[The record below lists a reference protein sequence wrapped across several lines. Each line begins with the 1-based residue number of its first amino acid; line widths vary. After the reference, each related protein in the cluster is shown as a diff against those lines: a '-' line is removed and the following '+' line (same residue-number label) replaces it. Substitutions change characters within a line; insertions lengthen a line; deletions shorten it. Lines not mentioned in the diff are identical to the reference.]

1 MLIDSRAFIFLGA
14 NILLF
19 YLAQL
24 ANSSLASLG
33 IYLLLLGPMPVM
45 PALYLKP
52 PSAFICILLSG
63 LWIDAA
69 CPVPFG
75 FFTALFLL
83 AGTLAGLLR
92 HRLRAEQ
99 SYHPFILAQ
108 FFNIGAILALTL
120 TKGAGSYFVL
130 ELWIQTALVILSSS
144 LALLLITAWFFRFQ
158 RMLIAF
164 FRLDPEPEGLPIR

>member
-14 NILLF
+14 NLLLF
-19 YLAQL
+19 YLVQL
-24 ANSSLASLG
+24 VNSSLASLG
-33 IYLLLLGPMPVM
+33 IYLLLLGLMPVL

-52 PSAFICILLSG
+52 RSAFICILLSG

-75 FFTALFLL
+75 FFTTLFLL
-83 AGTLAGLLR
+83 AGTLTSLLR
-92 HRLRAEQ
+92 HRLRPEH
-99 SYHPFILAQ
+99 SFHPSILAQ
-108 FFNIGAILALTL
+108 FFNLGVILILTL
-120 TKGAGSYFVL
+120 RKGAGNYFVL
-130 ELWIQTALVILSSS
+130 ELWIQTALVILTSS
-144 LALLLITAWFFRFQ
+144 LALLLITPWFFRFQ

>member
-14 NILLF
+14 NLLLF
-19 YLAQL
+19 YLVQL
-24 ANSSLASLG
+24 VNSSLASLG
-33 IYLLLLGPMPVM
+33 IYLLLLGLMPVL

-52 PSAFICILLSG
+52 RSAFICILLSG

-83 AGTLAGLLR
+83 AGTLTSLLR
-92 HRLRAEQ
+92 HRLRPEH
-99 SYHPFILAQ
+99 S
-108 FFNIGAILALTL
+108 FFNLGVILILTL
-120 TKGAGSYFVL
+120 RKGAGNYFVL
-130 ELWIQTALVILSSS
+130 ELWIQTALVILTSS
-144 LALLLITAWFFRFQ
+144 LALLLITPWFFRFQ
-158 RMLIAF
+158 RMLISF